1 MVNVSAQ
8 FEKAVAIV
16 KELPPDGPVK
26 PTQDQQLE
34 FYGLFKQANE
44 GDNTGAAPGAF
55 NFTAKYKYNAW
66 KKLEGTSKDDAKA
79 KYVALLKSMLEKAD
93 DATSKKHLADLEAA
107 GQ

>member
-1 MVNVSAQ
+1 MSA
-8 FEKAVAIV
+8 FDKAVAIV
-16 KELPPDGPVK
+16 KALPADGPTK

-44 GDNTGAAPGAF
+44 GDCTGPAPGAF

-66 KKLEGTSKDDAKA
+66 KKLEGMSKDDAKA

-93 DATSKKHLADLEAA
+93 DADSKKALEELSA
-107 GQ
+107 